1 RSRFSPSPRPMVAKP
16 PAAMEAGITGP
27 LVLVDISGYT
37 TFVAETELT
46 HSQILVAELLD
57 AVLQSLGAHLEVS
70 RLEGDA
76 VFFVGDKTG
85 PEPMDWFDQT
95 YVASHPPFL
104 KLVADRAGH
113 PPS

>member
-1 RSRFSPSPRPMVAKP
+1 MVAKP
-16 PAAMEAGITGP
+16 PAAMEAGITCP

-57 AVLQSLGAHLEVS
+57 AFLQSLGAHLEVS

-76 VFFVGDKTG
+76 VFFVGSSTG
-85 PEPMDWFDQT
+85 PELIAWLYAT
-95 YVASHPPFL
+95 YLAFHRQMPKVLAS
-104 KLVADRAGH
+104 RAANC
-113 PPS
+113 